1 MPKQPKKYIMLCQNC
16 HYGSIESLTEEEI
29 DQNGVILCR
38 KCEYYNEISE
48 FKPLLLTN

>member
-1 MPKQPKKYIMLCQNC
+1 MKNKKQKYILHCQNC
-16 HYGSIESLTEEEI
+16 HNGTIEELTSEEI

-48 FKPLLLTN
+48 FKPVLINN